1 MIIPE
6 YEAKGL
12 LKGYGLYIPPGEV
25 AANPEEAREIAARL
39 GGRVVVKALIPSGGR
54 GKAGGVKLCETA
66 QEVYDAAALLL
77 GKPLLSHT
85 VERVLIEAAQKI
97 LFEIYAGVIVD
108 MSTGWIDLVVSLSGG
123 MDIEQVAKN
132 NPGAIWR
139 LETEPGEPLPVYRVR
154 EWLTGLIN
162 FPAGLNIDALAQ
174 VLTALYRA
182 AADLD
187 SILLEINPL
196 AVLSDGRLAILD
208 CKLEVDD
215 NGLNRHPEMMALYLA
230 GLSAREKQARSLGVS
245 YVPLDGDIAVIASGA
260 GLGMATLDM
269 LKRCNLQPANFL
281 DTGGGISADQVKGAL
296 ELVMNQPYVRGAII
310 NLYGGINR
318 MPEAAKGILAAKEN
332 LPGCRPIVVKIL
344 GNQQEEAWAML
355 ASEPDVH
362 TIRVVQTEA
371 AVEKLARL
379 LGSSNGIPILE

>member
-6 YEAKGL
+6 YEAKKL
-12 LKGYGLYIPPGEV
+12 LRGYGLYIPPGEV
-25 AANPEEAREIAARL
+25 AVNPEDAREIAARL
-39 GGRVVVKALIPSGGR
+39 GGGAVVKALIPTGGR

-66 QEVYDAAALLL
+66 QDVFDTAALML
-77 GKPLLSHT
+77 GKPLLGYT

-97 LFEIYAGVIVD
+97 LFEIYTGVIVNI
-108 MSTGWIDLVVSLSGG
+108 STGWIDLVVSLVGG

-132 NPGAIWR
+132 DSSAILR
-139 LETEPGEPLPVYRVR
+139 LETEPGDLLPVYRVR
-154 EWLTGLIN
+154 EWLLSLKN
-162 FPAGLNIDALAQ
+162 LPAHFNNDALAH

-187 SILLEINPL
+187 SILLEVNPL
-196 AVLSDGRLAILD
+196 AVLSDGRLAVL
-208 CKLEVDD
+208 DD
-215 NGLNRHPEMMALYLA
+215 NGLSRQPEMMALYLA
-230 GLSAREKQARSLGVS
+230 GLGEREKRARSLGVS

-296 ELVMNQPYVRGAII
+296 ELVMDQPHVRGAII

-318 MPEAAKGILAAKEN
+318 MLEAAKGIIAAKEN
-332 LPGCRPIVVKIL
+332 LSGNRPIVVKIL
-344 GNQQEEAWAML
+344 GNQQEDAWAML
-355 ASEPDVH
+355 ESEPDVH
-362 TIRVVQTEA
+362 VICVVQTEA
-371 AVEKLARL
+371 AVDKLASL
-379 LGSSNGIPILE
+379 LG